1 LYTTALNLFISL
13 VSLALFHLG
22 SAMSPATF
30 TTPTQSNL
38 QISLREQLQDP
49 SASVSPI
56 PVSQTTEMIAVP
68 TPLLAPP
75 TFLDEMIHPSVNSKL
90 KRCLDIVGALA
101 GLFVTAL
108 LFIPIAIAIWRED
121 PGSIF
126 YSQERCG
133 VGGKRFRILKF
144 RSMVMDADAIKHLL
158 KNEASGHIFKI
169 EDDPRV
175 TRIGKLLRR
184 TSLDE
189 FPQFWNVL
197 MGDMSLVGTRP
208 PSVDE
213 VAHYDSHHWQRLA
226 VKPGITGE
234 WQVNGRSSVKDF
246 EDIVKLDLA
255 YQAKWSFAYDVKIL
269 VKTVLVVLKKQG
281 AC

>member
-1 LYTTALNLFISL
+1 MSPVTFVTPNTSNTSTLQ
-13 VSLALFHLG
+13 VSLHKQF
-22 SAMSPATF
+22 
-30 TTPTQSNL
+30 
-38 QISLREQLQDP
+38 QDS
-49 SASVSPI
+49 SASVSPL
-56 PVSQTTEMIAVP
+56 PVNNTTEMIAVP
-68 TPLLAPP
+68 TPPLAPP
-75 TFLDEMIHPSVNSKL
+75 AFLDEMIHPSVNSKL
-90 KRCLDIVGALA
+90 KRCLDIVGALV

-108 LFIPIAIAIWRED
+108 LFIPVAIAIWRED

-133 VGGKRFRILKF
+133 VGGKRFRIWKF

-197 MGDMSLVGTRP
+197 MGDMSLVGTRMTCTTGSVWLLSP
-208 PSVDE
+208 ALRVSGKSMGVLPSRILKIL
-213 VAHYDSHHWQRLA
+213 SNWIWRTRQ
-226 VKPGITGE
+226 
-234 WQVNGRSSVKDF
+234 NGRLLTMSRF
-246 EDIVKLDLA
+246 
-255 YQAKWSFAYDVKIL
+255 W
-269 VKTVLVVLKKQG
+269 LKRF
-281 AC
+281 